1 MANVKV
7 NELNE
12 AQSLAL
18 TSQLLALTNDENN
31 TVELAT
37 VSTLLNNIINTTSEN
52 ALILKDGKLFISN
65 KGLRPVNVLNGAGSI
80 NLESNTVN
88 RVEITGTLEF
98 ILPNPTFNVFNQI
111 LVQVSMP
118 TLRNVDLGTTYSF
131 NNQLPALTEA
141 GNYNLIYEHDGSNWY
156 VGILTKGEI
165 S

>member
-1 MANVKV
+1 MKA
-7 NELNE
+7 NELPSTQTIDLQNE
-12 AQSLAL
+12 ILVL
-18 TSQLLALTNDENN
+18 TDEENN
-31 TVELAT
+31 VVELAT
-37 VSTLLNNIINTTSEN
+37 VETLLNNIINTNSEN
-52 ALILKDGKLFISN
+52 ALMLKDGKLFISD

-80 NLESNTVN
+80 NLVSNTVT

-118 TLRNVDLGTTYSF
+118 TLQNVDLGTTYSF
-131 NNQLPALTEA
+131 NDQLPSLTEA
-141 GNYNLIYEHDGSNWY
+141 GDYNLIYEHDGANWY

>member
-18 TSQLLALTNDENN
+18 TSQLLALTNEENN

-37 VSTLLNNIINTTSEN
+37 VSTLLNNIINTNSEN
-52 ALILKDGKLFISN
+52 ALVLKDGKLFISD
-65 KGLRPVNVLNGAGSI
+65 KGLRPVNILNGAGSI
-80 NLESNTVN
+80 NLVSNTVN

-118 TLRNVDLGTTYSF
+118 TLQNVDLGTTYSF

-141 GNYNLIYEHDGSNWY
+141 GKYNLIYEHDGENWY

>member
-12 AQSLAL
+12 AQNLAL
-18 TSQLLALTNDENN
+18 TSQLLALTNEENN

-37 VSTLLNNIINTTSEN
+37 VSTLLNNIINTNSEN
-52 ALILKDGKLFISN
+52 ALILKDGKLFISD
-65 KGLRPVNVLNGAGSI
+65 KGLRPVNILNGAGSI

-98 ILPNPTFNVFNQI
+98 ILPTPTFNVFNQI

-131 NNQLPALTEA
+131 NNQLPTLTEA
-141 GNYNLIYEHDGSNWY
+141 GKYNLVYEHDGANWY
-156 VGILTKGEI
+156 VGILPKGEV

>member
-1 MANVKV
+1 MANIKV

-12 AQSLAL
+12 AQNLAL

-37 VSTLLNNIINTTSEN
+37 VSTLLNNIINTNTEN
-52 ALILKDGKLFISN
+52 ALMLKDGKLFISD

-118 TLRNVDLGTTYSF
+118 TLQNVDLGTTYSF

-141 GNYNLIYEHDGSNWY
+141 GKYNLIYEHDGSNWY

>member
-12 AQSLAL
+12 AQNLAL

-37 VSTLLNNIINTTSEN
+37 VSTLLNNIINTNSEN
-52 ALILKDGKLFISN
+52 ALMLKDGKLFISD

-88 RVEITGTLEF
+88 RVKITGTLEF

-118 TLRNVDLGTTYSF
+118 TLQNVDLGTTYSF

-141 GNYNLIYEHDGSNWY
+141 GDYNLIYEHDGSNWY

>member
-12 AQSLAL
+12 AQNLAL

-37 VSTLLNNIINTTSEN
+37 VSTLLNNIINTNSEN
-52 ALILKDGKLFISN
+52 ALMLKDGKLFISD

-118 TLRNVDLGTTYSF
+118 TLQNVDLGTTYSF

-141 GNYNLIYEHDGSNWY
+141 GDYNLIYEHDGSNWY

>member
-37 VSTLLNNIINTTSEN
+37 VSTLLNNIINTNSEN
-52 ALILKDGKLFISN
+52 ALILKDGKLFISD
-65 KGLRPVNVLNGAGSI
+65 KGLRPVNVLNGVGSI

-118 TLRNVDLGTTYSF
+118 TLQNVDLGTTYSF

-141 GNYNLIYEHDGSNWY
+141 GDYNLIYEHDGANWY

>member
-1 MANVKV
+1 MANIKV

-12 AQSLAL
+12 AQNLAL

-52 ALILKDGKLFISN
+52 ALMLKDGKLFISD

-80 NLESNTVN
+80 NLVSNTVN

-98 ILPNPTFNVFNQI
+98 ILPSPTFNVFNQI

-118 TLRNVDLGTTYSF
+118 ILRNVDLGTTYSF
-131 NNQLPALTEA
+131 NNQLPALTKA
-141 GNYNLIYEHDGSNWY
+141 GKYNLIYEHDGTNWY

>member
-12 AQSLAL
+12 AQNLAL

-37 VSTLLNNIINTTSEN
+37 VSTLLNNIINTNSEN
-52 ALILKDGKLFISN
+52 ALILKDGKLFISD
-65 KGLRPVNVLNGAGSI
+65 KGLRPVNELNGAGSI
-80 NLESNTVN
+80 NLVSNTVN

-118 TLRNVDLGTTYSF
+118 TLQNVDLGTTYSF

-141 GNYNLIYEHDGSNWY
+141 GDYNLIYEHDGANWY

>member
-12 AQSLAL
+12 AQNLAL

-37 VSTLLNNIINTTSEN
+37 VSTLLNNIINTNSEN
-52 ALILKDGKLFISN
+52 ALILKDGKLFISD

-98 ILPNPTFNVFNQI
+98 ILPTPTFNVFNQI

-118 TLRNVDLGTTYSF
+118 TLQNVDLGTTYSF